1 MSASVASWYDVLG
14 VEPDASPEQVREAWR
29 AGIADLDPSERRFRL
44 LNQAAEVLLDPERRA
59 EHDAALAADAAEPS
73 AEPSATPSA
82 EPSAAP
88 SAEPSAAPSAGPAR
102 ASSLPLVPG
111 WVLVVLTVLA
121 VLSVGAAVLVWV
133 QPNERIVSSADGGNA
148 IEASA
153 EQARA
158 VAERA
163 VGPVLSYDYRTFEES
178 TAAARSYMTTGYQQE
193 YDQLVA
199 ALEPNLEE
207 VQPVVEVEVVDSAVV
222 RTSGDR
228 VDVLVFVN
236 RPTLRKGMEQAEV
249 YKDQVT
255 MRMVREDGEW
265 LVGDLSTNQLED

>member
-1 MSASVASWYDVLG
+1 MSASGASWYDVLG
-14 VEPDASPEQVREAWR
+14 VEPDASPEQVRAAWR
-29 AGIADLDPSERRFRL
+29 TGIADLDPSQSRFRL

-59 EHDAALAADAAEPS
+59 EHDAALAADEAQKPEPAAGAPAPE
-73 AEPSATPSA
+73 
-82 EPSAAP
+82 AAP
-88 SAEPSAAPSAGPAR
+88 ASVVEPAA

-133 QPNERIVSSADGGNA
+133 QPNERIVSSASGGSA
-148 IEASA
+148 IEESA

-178 TAAARSYMTTGYQQE
+178 TSAARSYMTTGYQQE

-207 VQPVVEVEVVDSAVV
+207 VQPVVEVEVIDSAVV

-236 RPTLRKGMEQAEV
+236 RPTLRKGMEQPEV

>member
-1 MSASVASWYDVLG
+1 MSASGASWYDVLG
-14 VEPDASPEQVREAWR
+14 IEPDASPEQVRAAWR
-29 AGIADLDPSERRFRL
+29 AGIADLDPSQRRFRL
-44 LNQAAEVLLDPERRA
+44 LNQGAEVLLDPERRA
-59 EHDAALAADAAEPS
+59 EHDAALAADEAQQPGPEATAPVPAPTTEPTTAPVGGPAEPS
-73 AEPSATPSA
+73 
-82 EPSAAP
+82 
-88 SAEPSAAPSAGPAR
+88 
-102 ASSLPLVPG
+102 SLRLVPG
-111 WVLVVLTVLA
+111 WLLVTLTVLA

-133 QPNERIVSSADGGNA
+133 QPNERIVSSATGGNA
-148 IEASA
+148 IEESA

-163 VGPVLSYDYRTFEES
+163 VGPVLSYDYRTFAES

-193 YDQLVA
+193 YDKLVA

-236 RPTLRKGMEQAEV
+236 RPTLRKAMKQPEV

>member
-1 MSASVASWYDVLG
+1 MSAGGASWYDVLG
-14 VEPDASPEQVREAWR
+14 VEPGASAEEVRAAWR

-44 LNQAAEVLLDPERRA
+44 LNQAAEVLLDPQRRA
-59 EHDAALAADAAEPS
+59 EHDAALAQEEREPDEPADVDPEHDKDS
-73 AEPSATPSA
+73 ALEARATSP
-82 EPSAAP
+82 AP
-88 SAEPSAAPSAGPAR
+88 SR
-102 ASSLPLVPG
+102 LPLVPG
-111 WVLVVLTVLA
+111 WALVVLVVLA
-121 VLSVGAAVLVWV
+121 ALSVGAAVLVWV
-133 QPNERIVSSADGGNA
+133 QPNERVVASTSGGNE
-148 IEASA
+148 IEESA

-163 VGPVLSYDYRTFEES
+163 VGPVLSYDYRSFDES
-178 TAAARSYMTTGYQQE
+178 TAAARSYMTADYQEE
-193 YDQLVA
+193 YDKLVA

-236 RPTLRKGMEQAEV
+236 RPTLRKDMDEPVV

-255 MRMVREDGEW
+255 LRMQREDGRW
-265 LVGDLSTNQLED
+265 LVGALSTNQLQE